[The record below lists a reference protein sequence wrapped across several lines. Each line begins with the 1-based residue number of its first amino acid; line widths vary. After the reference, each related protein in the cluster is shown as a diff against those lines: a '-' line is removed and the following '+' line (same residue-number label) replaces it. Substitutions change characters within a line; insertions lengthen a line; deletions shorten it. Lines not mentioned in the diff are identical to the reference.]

1 MPWVATVL
9 LAMSLVA
16 STSYFEA
23 TELPEAGDHHGF
35 RQVEDGSDGHH
46 HGDTDDHHETPGSPC
61 HHHESQ
67 ICTGHGQDLADG
79 ALVSIIEPGLTQLF
93 QLVTVEPTDRHSL
106 YLIFHI
112 PIA

>member
-1 MPWVATVL
+1 MRWAPTVL
-9 LAMSLVA
+9 LAMSLMA
-16 STSYFEA
+16 SSASFE
-23 TELPEAGDHHGF
+23 TMELPEADHHGY
-35 RQVEDGSDGHH
+35 RHVESGSEGHH